1 MTWSVLQLGS
11 EGAVNTRAPRL
22 GVVGVLSIDYLM
34 DGRTGYPRK
43 TARVVALA
51 GPANGQDLLCPLLD
65 PEILRLDR
73 NGMFLRGKQ
82 PSQTGGGEKVQV
94 WRCQHLQADC

>member
-51 GPANGQDLLCPLLD
+51 GPAIEQDLLCPLLD